1 MTAATPAAAYA
12 LSGLLAVVV
21 ASAAWKDARTGK
33 IPNLV
38 TFPAMLVFVA
48 AHAVLGGLDGL
59 LFSLAGL
66 GAGLTFLLIPHLFG
80 YLGAGD
86 VKLMAV
92 VGAALGISSLLT
104 VFLFT
109 SIAGGGLILGHLALS
124 RRNAPPAAPSGESPD
139 AAPPPAPRTG
149 ARRVRY
155 GVAIAL
161 GTVAAMAWRL
171 SGRDYIAFF

>member
-1 MTAATPAAAYA
+1 MPTSGPAAHVLY
-12 LSGLLAVVV
+12 GLLAAVTVL
-21 ASAAWKDARTGK
+21 AAWRDARTGK
-33 IPNLV
+33 IPNAV
-38 TFPAMLVFVA
+38 TFPAMLIFLTG
-48 AHAVLGGLDGL
+48 HAILGGLDGL

-92 VGAALGISSLLT
+92 VGAALGISALLT

-109 SIAGGGLILGHLALS
+109 SIAGGGLILLHLFLP
-124 RRNAPPAAPSGESPD
+124 RRPVATDAATPGPAPD
-139 AAPPPAPRTG
+139 AAPKKPPRTG

>member
-1 MTAATPAAAYA
+1 MTSSAPAAYV
-12 LSGLLAVVV
+12 LYGLVTVVV
-21 ASAAWKDARTGK
+21 VLAAWRDARTGK
-33 IPNLV
+33 IPNAV
-38 TFPAMLVFVA
+38 TFPAMLAFVIGHA
-48 AHAVLGGLDGL
+48 ALDGLDGL

-92 VGAALGISSLLT
+92 VGAALGLPALLT

-124 RRNAPPAAPSGESPD
+124 RRDSPPAEPSGDSPD
-139 AAPPPAPRTG
+139 GSAAVRTG
-149 ARRVRY
+149 ARRIRY

-171 SGRDYIAFF
+171 SGRDYIALF

>member
-1 MTAATPAAAYA
+1 MTASPPAAVYA
-12 LSGLLAVVV
+12 LYGLLAAVV
-21 ASAAWKDARTGK
+21 ACAAWKDARTGK
-33 IPNLV
+33 IPNRV

-48 AHAVLGGLDGL
+48 GHAVLGGLDGL
-59 LFSLAGL
+59 LFSLTGL

-124 RRNAPPAAPSGESPD
+124 RRAAPPAEPSGESPD

-161 GTVAAMAWRL
+161 GTVAAMVWRL
-171 SGRDYIAFF
+171 AGRDYIAFF